1 MNKTFPPST
10 GVDIVFNMNSLAP
23 YSRSSIIFDVDFD
36 NQEITIAQPLIPFS
50 KNTRYKE
57 LHMTTITQNN
67 TRKVRLGI
75 TCTHLK
81 IINEYPLANGSIVPA
96 VKIKYELPII
106 EINIRS
112 AFRLP
117 LSSKFMIKGKILL
130 DDLEYYS
137 PRDFSIHDISL
148 TGMGLMIPKKRG
160 DRNNPLT
167 ELTINQELLVGVTL
181 INMDL
186 DVPFGTLPIKSQVE
200 RINHDYSRTHTL
212 VGLSILTL
220 KPDSET
226 ILNKFIHDAQIDE
239 LKRLSG
245 RNYLT

>member
-1 MNKTFPPST
+1 MNKIFPPST

-23 YSRSSIIFDVDFD
+23 YSRSSIIFDVNFD

-50 KNTRYKE
+50 KNTQYKE
-57 LHMTTITQNN
+57 LHLTTITKDK
-67 TRKVRLGI
+67 TRKLRLGVS
-75 TCTHLK
+75 CTHLK
-81 IINEYPLANGSIVPA
+81 LIDEYPLANGSTVPA

-117 LSSKFMIKGKILL
+117 LSSKFMIKGKIIVNGF
-130 DDLEYYS
+130 EYYS
-137 PRDFSIHDISL
+137 SRDFSIRDISL
-148 TGMGLMIPKKRG
+148 TGMGLMIPKKRE

-167 ELTINQELLVGVTL
+167 ELAINQELLIGVTL

-186 DVPFGTLPIKSQVE
+186 DTPSGTLPIKSKVE
-200 RINHDYSRTHTL
+200 RINHNYSITHTL
-212 VGLSILTL
+212 VGLSILNL
-220 KPDSET
+220 KPDNET

-245 RNYLT
+245 RNYLA